1 MMIDMEK
8 LQPKEVKKIFIVLVI
23 AALLASSVLLLRTL
37 RTPGSLQDDRQPKVE
52 LLPSAVPTEKE
63 VSPGVMIVFI
73 NKVDVTVGDSFR
85 VDTAIRFEGEELAYS
100 GADVILTFDPSLVA
114 ATGEVET
121 FPLFASYPRK
131 KVDNAKGRITVTG
144 FGKGVDGG
152 AQTVFSANFTTKA
165 TGVARFDIDYVAGKT
180 NLSTIAQKG
189 TGKNLLGRVEGATL
203 VISN

>member
-23 AALLASSVLLLRTL
+23 AALLASTVLLLRIT
-37 RTPGSLQDDRQPKVE
+37 RTPGSLQEDQQQKGE

-63 VSPGVMIVFI
+63 VPPGIMIVFI
-73 NKVDVTVGDSFR
+73 NKDDVKVGDSFR

-121 FPLFASYPRK
+121 SPLFANYPRK

-144 FGKGVDGG
+144 FGKGVDDG
-152 AQTVFSANFTTKA
+152 AQTVFTANFTTKA
-165 TGVARFDIDYVAGKT
+165 AGVARFDIDYVAGKT

-189 TGKNLLGRVEGATL
+189 TGKNLLGRVEGAS
-203 VISN
+203 IEIK